1 MMTATHSWRTI
12 RARGRLAKP
21 VRLPTSTTGGGRTIG
36 TASAVV
42 VAVAMALCAT
52 RALASGES
60 GASNPFAGDIGN
72 ALWTLVIFG
81 IVVLVLA
88 KFAWGP
94 ILGALQKR
102 EDFIHDSLAQAKRDR
117 EEAEAKLKEYG
128 AKLDTAR
135 DEATAVVE
143 EGRRDAEVLRHK
155 LEEQARAESQAMF
168 ERAKRE
174 IAIATETAVSQLY
187 DLSGSLA
194 TDIASRILR
203 KELDPKEHER
213 LISESIDEL
222 RKTVEGNGR
231 SP

>member
-1 MMTATHSWRTI
+1 MMTVTYSSQTI
-12 RARGRLAKP
+12 RAHGRLAKP
-21 VRLPTSTTGGGRTIG
+21 CRLSTSTTGGGRYIRA
-36 TASAVV
+36 ASAVV

-52 RALASGES
+52 PALASGES

-102 EDFIHDSLAQAKRDR
+102 EDFIHDSLTQAKRDR

-135 DEATAVVE
+135 DEATALVE
-143 EGRRDAEVLRHK
+143 EGRRDAETLRHK
-155 LEEQARAESQAMF
+155 LEEQARAEAQATL

-187 DLSGSLA
+187 DLSGSMA

-203 KELDPKEHER
+203 RELDAKEHER
-213 LISESIDEL
+213 LISDSIEEL
-222 RKTVEGNGR
+222 RRTVEGNGR
-231 SP
+231 SG